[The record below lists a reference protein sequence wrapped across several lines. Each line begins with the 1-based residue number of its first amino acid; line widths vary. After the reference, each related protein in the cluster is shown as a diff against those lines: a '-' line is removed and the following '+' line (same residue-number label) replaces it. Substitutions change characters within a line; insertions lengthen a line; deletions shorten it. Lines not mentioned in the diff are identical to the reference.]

1 MPDKPIAGRY
11 EIREFVDSGGM
22 GDVWRGYDAV
32 LDRPV
37 AVKLVRRAAV
47 TSREAGQEL
56 AKRFQREARVTAR
69 IHHAGVPEVY
79 DAVLDDSDERHLY
92 LVMEFVEGLPLSA
105 FIDPRRPL
113 PIGWAVAVAA
123 QVATVL
129 SYAHE
134 IPVVHRD
141 LKPSNLLITQDGA
154 VKVLDF
160 GIAAVLHADATRL
173 TATGIQIGT
182 YGYMAPEQVR
192 GARVSPRTDLYALG
206 CLLHELLSG
215 HKLFTGD
222 RYQLMNQHTQGTPT
236 ALRDLRA
243 EVPEALEALVLQLLL
258 KAPEARPA
266 DAQEVYER
274 LRPFLPAPGDLPVRP
289 EGEGTA
295 SALPDPTRVYRLPY
309 APRPRRGS
317 TEASASVTPPA
328 TAPAPAGEEGPAERE
343 AAQEAIR
350 DARKRYRELMEEG
363 RFTQAAEV
371 VGEKASLAVR
381 ALGRDNQH
389 VLDLRKRR
397 AVALLLGGDHRA
409 ALPEFVSL
417 AKAYARVDG
426 PQSENA
432 LSCRAQAARCQA
444 KLGQATEALGELRLV
459 LAGIQAR
466 DGDVSEEAVA
476 LRRDIGELL
485 LSQGRLEAA
494 LDVLQPLRDDLAV
507 VYGSNDEQTI
517 EVAELVALIQRSID
531 EDAIEEASPRPAAGE
546 NR

>member
-11 EIREFVDSGGM
+11 EIREHVDSGGM
-22 GDVWRGYDAV
+22 GEVWRGYDAV

-37 AVKLVRRAAV
+37 AVKLIRRAAA
-47 TSREAGQEL
+47 TTPEAAQEL

-69 IHHAGVPEVY
+69 IHHPGVPEVY
-79 DAVLDDSDERHLY
+79 DAVLDSDESADSDERRHLY
-92 LVMEFVEGLPLSA
+92 LVMEYVDGVPLSA

-113 PIGWAVAVAA
+113 PIGWAVAIAA
-123 QVATVL
+123 QIATVL

-141 LKPSNLLITQDGA
+141 LKPSNLLVTPDGA

-160 GIAAVLHADATRL
+160 GIAAVLQADATRL
-173 TATGIQIGT
+173 TSTGNVVGT
-182 YGYMAPEQVR
+182 SQYMAPEQVR
-192 GARVSPRTDLYALG
+192 GARVSPQTDLYALG

-222 RYQLMNQHTQGTPT
+222 EYQLMHQHTQAHPEP
-236 ALRDLRA
+236 LRRLRP
-243 EVPEALEALVLQLLL
+243 EVPEPLESLVLQLLL

-266 DAQEVYER
+266 DAQEVHER
-274 LRPFLPAPGDLPVRP
+274 LQPFLPAPGDPPVPAER
-289 EGEGTA
+289 EGA
-295 SALPDPTRVYRLPY
+295 VAFPDPTRVFRLPY
-309 APRPRRGS
+309 APRPRRVDGETS
-317 TEASASVTPPA
+317 TSAAPA
-328 TAPAPAGEEGPAERE
+328 TSPTGEGPAESEAVQAAIRE
-343 AAQEAIR
+343 AR
-350 DARKRYRELMEEG
+350 RRYKELMEER

-371 VGEKASLAVR
+371 AGETASQATRV
-381 ALGRDNQH
+381 LGRDNQQ

-409 ALPEFVSL
+409 ALPEFAAL
-417 AKAYARVDG
+417 AKTYARVDG

-444 KLGQATEALGELRLV
+444 ELGQTTQALGELRLV
-459 LAGIQAR
+459 LTGVQAR

-485 LSQGRLEAA
+485 LAQGSLVEA
-494 LDVLQPLRDDLAV
+494 LDVLKPLREDLAV
-507 VYGSNDEQTI
+507 VYGPDDEQTA
-517 EVAELVALIQRSID
+517 EVAELVALINRSLDIGR
-531 EDAIEEASPRPAAGE
+531 DATA
-546 NR
+546 